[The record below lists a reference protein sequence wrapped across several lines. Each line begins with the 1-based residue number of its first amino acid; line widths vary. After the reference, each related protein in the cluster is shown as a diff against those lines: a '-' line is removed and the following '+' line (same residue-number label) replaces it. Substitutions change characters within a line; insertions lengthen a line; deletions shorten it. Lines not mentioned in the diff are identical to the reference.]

1 MDLTA
6 PSDRKRFEISKFGQ
20 ISVLFGL
27 FFIGALITFAL
38 MAVFGIS
45 SQTRGEL
52 LASAV
57 IQDSFMF
64 IMPALVS
71 IAIMYKGPLRYLGIS
86 NNHNTLTIRPFLGV
100 LIVFIIGMPCMNW
113 LIEWNNNISLPAFAS
128 GLEQSM
134 REMEDN
140 AQKVTAILLNDTSVA
155 GLITG
160 VLIVGVLAA
169 ISEELFFRGAL
180 QKIFTIN
187 SAWKA
192 IWMAGFVFSFMHFQ
206 FFGFIPRL
214 LMGVFFGYLFYWTG
228 SLWVPI
234 AAHAFNN
241 SVTVIVSWLTT
252 NHYISETSPIS
263 TLGDTASGF
272 GYLAAISLVALILF
286 FIYPRKYFFTNGTN
300 ISTHISTN
308 NSGY

>member
-1 MDLTA
+1 MDFTT
-6 PSDRKRFEISKFGQ
+6 PSERKRIEITKFGQ

-27 FFIGALITFAL
+27 FFIGALITFGL
-38 MAVFGIS
+38 MAICGIG
-45 SQTRGEL
+45 SQARGEL

-57 IQDSFMF
+57 IQDACMF
-64 IMPALVS
+64 IMPAVVA
-71 IAIMYKGPLRYLGIS
+71 IAIMYKNPLSYLGITTS
-86 NNHNTLTIRPFLGV
+86 DKHLTIRPFLGV

-113 LIEWNNNISLPAFAS
+113 LIEWNNNLSLPAFAS

-134 REMEDN
+134 RQMEDN
-140 AQKVTAILLNDTSVA
+140 AQAVTAILLNDTSIT

-169 ISEELFFRGAL
+169 LSEELFFRGAL

-192 IWMAGFVFSFMHFQ
+192 IWMSAFVFSFMHFQ

-214 LMGVFFGYLFYWTG
+214 IMGVFFGYLFYWTG

-234 AAHAFNN
+234 IAHAFNN
-241 SVTVIVSWLTT
+241 SVTVFVSWLSY
-252 NHYISETSPIS
+252 NHYISESSPIS
-263 TLGDTASGF
+263 TIGDTASGYS
-272 GYLAAISLVALILF
+272 YLAAISLVALILF
-286 FIYPRKYFFTNGTN
+286 FIYARKYFFSNGTN

-308 NSGY
+308 ISRH